1 MWQGLS
7 RFHQQQSNNLSNMMS
22 NMQRSNR
29 RRQPQGFGIPVNPSF
44 GRQTQQHQHQ
54 MNRPGH
60 NQQPYR
66 GRQGQNIGSQGYN
79 QRMNVLNHL
88 KTLQDRHSQ
97 EFRANGIQFKDITN
111 FNNSQ
116 DLCVQM
122 EVQVRVNNQPK
133 TLILKLG
140 PQFPIQPPQF
150 RFKQILI
157 HPAINRETN
166 QIALE
171 KVTTYSRA
179 MNTTSIIRKL
189 EDFFRNSPPTNS
201 PELEKLLGQV
211 MQVNQA
217 IQGLK
222 NMDFTAFMYSLD
234 ENVKAT
240 IFNGNYECIR
250 DSDEYK
256 RAKERIKQL
265 ALHLRELK
273 NDVSRAQA
281 NLEGMNAENSELLN
295 QHRDKVDQLSD
306 LKFSMSQLMQRFD
319 EENVKKFLNDS
330 VNQMNE
336 KKDRLREQM
345 MECDIEELP
354 GLQEE
359 YLKASLEMNKHLTLL
374 DKAFAY

>member
-29 RRQPQGFGIPVNPSF
+29 RQQQGFGIPLNPSF
-44 GRQTQQHQHQ
+44 GRQVQRNQHQ
-54 MNRPGH
+54 MVQPGH
-60 NQQPYR
+60 QQQPYR
-66 GRQGQNIGSQGYN
+66 GRQGSNMGSQSYN
-79 QRMNVLNHL
+79 QRMNILNHL
-88 KTLQDRHSQ
+88 KTLQERHTQ
-97 EFRANGIQFKDITN
+97 EFRVNNIPFKDITN

-122 EVQVRVNNQPK
+122 EVQVRVNNQQK

-140 PQFPIQPPQF
+140 PRFPIEPPQF

-157 HPAINRETN
+157 HPAIDRETN
-166 QIALE
+166 KIMLE
-171 KVTTYSRA
+171 NVTTYSRA

-189 EDFFRNSPPTNS
+189 EEYFRNSPPTNS
-201 PELEKLLGQV
+201 PELEKLLGEV
-211 MQVNQA
+211 MQLNQS
-217 IQGLK
+217 IQ
-222 NMDFTAFMYSLD
+222 SLRNLD
-234 ENVKAT
+234 YASFLFHLDNDVKRT
-240 IFNGNYECIR
+240 IANGNYECLK

-256 RAKERIKQL
+256 RTKQKIRQL
-265 ALHLRELK
+265 AQLLQSLK
-273 NDVSRAQA
+273 NDVSKAQA
-281 NLEGMNAENSELLN
+281 DLEAMNEDNSELLN

-306 LKFSMSQLMQRFD
+306 LNFSLSQLMQRFD

-336 KKDRLREQM
+336 KKDQLREQM

-354 GLQEE
+354 ALQEE
-359 YLKASLEMNKHLTLL
+359 YLKASFEMNKHLTLL